1 MDMIDWL
8 ELIAYALCFI
18 ALVGLG
24 VHKARRMRLNTT
36 GREATTTSERLSDVR
51 AGLGLG
57 GEMFTV
63 TIVNIFVTVAV
74 LGVVATG
81 IILALALV
89 PKDQYVLVGI
99 LSLPVV
105 IGALY
110 VVCRSER
117 WFFRKLREL
126 KS

>member
-1 MDMIDWL
+1 MIDWL
-8 ELIAYALCFI
+8 EVLAYALCFI

-24 VHKARRMRLNTT
+24 VHKARRMRLTTT
-36 GREATTTSERLSDVR
+36 GREATTRSERLSDVR

-63 TIVNIFVTVAV
+63 TIVSIFVTVAI
-74 LGVVATG
+74 LGLVATG
-81 IILALALV
+81 IIVALALV

-105 IGALY
+105 IGAFY
-110 VVCRSER
+110 VVFRSER
-117 WFFRKLREL
+117 WFFRNLRKL